1 MRKSIADNKIE
12 SSIKDMI
19 ISPYAMIWSG
29 DHYYLVGNNE
39 KYNNLIHLRIDR
51 MKNVK
56 IMISRA
62 RPFSEVSDY
71 TDKFDAAD
79 YAGRTFNMFGGTKQT
94 VELRCSNSMLEQ
106 IIDRF
111 GDDVPLRKSGS
122 EHFVLYAD
130 AFISEGLISWIMQ
143 YGVNIEVLA
152 PRSLRESIS
161 DRIMAM
167 TSLYKLNQ
175 PEAKGINA

>member
-1 MRKSIADNKIE
+1 
-12 SSIKDMI
+12 
-19 ISPYAMIWSG
+19 
-29 DHYYLVGNNE
+29 
-39 KYNNLIHLRIDR
+39 
-51 MKNVK
+51 
-56 IMISRA
+56 
-62 RPFSEVSDY
+62 
-71 TDKFDAAD
+71 
-79 YAGRTFNMFGGTKQT
+79 
-94 VELRCSNSMLEQ
+94 MLEQ